1 MSFTRLTADD
11 FVVSADS
18 ISSTLWT
25 DGSPALSTIFTSSA
39 QAAGSSGDFYLNSYQ
54 TAATESVQ
62 FALTYGNS
70 YGSGSANYNAAVDGR
85 TPTSTVYGQWQDLVI
100 GDENTDFVFGAVS
113 VPEFFAMPF
122 ERATYKEKIFLGST
136 KLTISGTLGTLE
148 LTDNSNYVTSVQFN
162 EAGRV
167 FQLISGSQGVIS
179 ENALNTDGYTTDSG
193 SYGWLLPDIGTILL
207 NPHALTGSLASG
219 GCGFIYSGSGY
230 SGSAVYTSNT
240 ASPSQ
245 IFRAISGSIANSG
258 SAAGDDN
265 FFINSE
271 ETITSDFIFVR
282 PRSSEYNYSANPSFI
297 SGSTGEVLFPSFIS
311 NPQTYMTTVGLY
323 SDTNELLAVAKLSRP
338 LVKDFTKEALIR
350 VKLDF

>member
-1 MSFTRLTADD
+1 MSFTRLTNDD

-25 DGSPALSTIFTSSA
+25 NGSPSLQTAFTSST
-39 QAAGSSGDFYLNSYQ
+39 QTAGSTGDFYINVYQ
-54 TAATESVQ
+54 TAATESIQ
-62 FALTYGNS
+62 FALAYGNS
-70 YGSGSANYNAAVDGR
+70 MGSGSAVYNPAVDGKS
-85 TPTSTVYGQWQDLVI
+85 PTSTIYGQWQDLVI
-100 GDENTDFVFGAVS
+100 GDENTDFVFGAFTS
-113 VPEFFAMPF
+113 TEFFAMPF
-122 ERATYKEKIFLGST
+122 ERACYKEKIFLGST
-136 KLTISGTLGTLE
+136 SLSISGSLGTIE

-167 FQLISGSQGVIS
+167 FQLISGSQGVVS
-179 ENALNTDGYTTDSG
+179 ANANDPATGYTTNSG
-193 SYGWLLPDIGTILL
+193 SYGWLLPDIGAIIL
-207 NPHALTGSLASG
+207 NPYALSGSLAAG
-219 GCGFIYSGSGY
+219 GCGFKYSGSAY
-230 SGSAVYTSNT
+230 SGSAVYTPNT
-240 ASPSQ
+240 AAPSQ
-245 IFRAISGSIANSG
+245 LFRAISGSINNN
-258 SAAGDDN
+258 DY

-297 SGSTGEVLFPSFIS
+297 SGSTGEVLYPSFIN
-311 NPQTYMTTVGLY
+311 NPQVYMTTVGLY

>member
-39 QAAGSSGDFYLNSYQ
+39 QAAGSSGDFYLNAYQ

-85 TPTSTVYGQWQDLVI
+85 SPSSTVYGQWQDLVI
-100 GDENTDFVFGAVS
+100 GDENTDFVFGAVIS
-113 VPEFFAMPF
+113 SEFFAMPF
-122 ERATYKEKIFLGST
+122 ERACYKEKLFLGST
-136 KLTISGTLGTLE
+136 SLSISGSLGTIT
-148 LTDNSNYVTSVQFN
+148 LTDNSNYVSSVQFN

-167 FQLISGSQGVIS
+167 FQLISGSQGVITT
-179 ENALNTDGYTTDSG
+179 NATSLARDGYSASG
-193 SYGWLLPDIGTILL
+193 SYGWLLPDIGAIIL
-207 NPHALTGSLASG
+207 NPGALSGTLADG
-219 GCGFIYSGSGY
+219 GCGFVY
-230 SGSAVYTSNT
+230 SGSAY
-240 ASPSQ
+240 
-245 IFRAISGSIANSG
+245 SG
-258 SAAGDDN
+258 SATYISTTSAPSQLFKAISASIDDTN
-265 FFINSE
+265 YFFINSE
-271 ETITSDFIFVR
+271 ETITSDFIFIR

-297 SGSTGEVLFPSFIS
+297 SGSTGEVLYSSFIN

-323 SDTNELLAVAKLSRP
+323 NDTNELLAVAKLSRP

>member
-25 DGSPALSTIFTSSA
+25 DGSPSLQTAFTSST
-39 QAAGSSGDFYLNSYQ
+39 QAAGSSGDFYLNVYQ

-70 YGSGSANYNAAVDGR
+70 MGSGSAVYNPAVDGR

-122 ERATYKEKIFLGST
+122 ERATYKESLFLGST
-136 KLTISGTLGTLE
+136 SLSISGTLGTVT

-167 FQLISGSQGVIS
+167 FQLISGSAGVKS
-179 ENALNTDGYTTDSG
+179 ANTLNTEGYSVDSG

-207 NPHALTGSLASG
+207 NPRALTGALNKG
-219 GCGFIYSGSGY
+219 GIGFEYTGSILNTALSNSGSVSY
-230 SGSAVYTSNT
+230 NTNTSA
-240 ASPSQ
+240 PSQ
-245 IFRAISGSIANSG
+245 MFRAISASIEDTNY
-258 SAAGDDN
+258 

-297 SGSTGEVLFPSFIS
+297 SGSTGEVLFSSFIN

>member
-1 MSFTRLTADD
+1 MSFTRLTDDD

-25 DGSPALSTIFTSSA
+25 DGSPSLTTAFTSSA
-39 QAAGSSGDFYLNSYQ
+39 QAAGSTGDFYLNIYQ

-70 YGSGSANYNAAVDGR
+70 YGSGSAVYNPAVDGKS
-85 TPTSTVYGQWQDLVI
+85 PTSTVYGQWQDLVL
-100 GDENTDFVFGAVS
+100 GDENADFVFGNFTS
-113 VPEFFAMPF
+113 SEFFAMPF
-122 ERATYKEKIFLGST
+122 ERACYKEKLFLGST
-136 KLTISGTLGTLE
+136 ALTISGSLGSIT

-167 FQLISGSQGVIS
+167 FQLISGSQGIIS
-179 ENALNTDGYTTDSG
+179 ANANDPSTGYTTDSG
-193 SYGWLLPDIGTILL
+193 SYGWLLPDIGAIVL
-207 NPHALTGSLASG
+207 NPFALSGSLAAG

-245 IFRAISGSIANSG
+245 LFRAISGSLGGAINKP
-258 SAAGDDN
+258 

-297 SGSTGEVLFPSFIS
+297 SGSTGEVLYSSFIN

>member
-1 MSFTRLTADD
+1 MSFTRLTTDD

-25 DGSPALSTIFTSSA
+25 DGSPSLTTSFTSSA
-39 QAAGSSGDFYLNSYQ
+39 QAAGSTGDFYLNVYQ

-70 YGSGSANYNAAVDGR
+70 MGSGSAVYNPAVDGKS
-85 TPTSTVYGQWQDLVI
+85 PTSTVYGQWQDLVI
-100 GDENTDFVFGAVS
+100 GDENTDFVFGNFTS
-113 VPEFFAMPF
+113 SEFFAMPF
-122 ERATYKEKIFLGST
+122 ERACYKEKLFLGST
-136 KLTISGTLGTLE
+136 ALTISGSLGTIQ

-179 ENALNTDGYTTDSG
+179 TNALNSNGYTTDSG
-193 SYGWLLPDIGTILL
+193 SYGWLLPDIGTIIL
-207 NPHALTGSLASG
+207 NPKALSSPVVNG
-219 GCGFIYSGSGY
+219 GIAFEY
-230 SGSAVYTSNT
+230 SGSAYSGSDSYDTNTS
-240 ASPSQ
+240 APSQ
-245 IFRAISGSIANSG
+245 LFRAISGSIEDGNY
-258 SAAGDDN
+258 

-282 PRSSEYNYSANPSFI
+282 PRSSEYNYSSNPSFI
-297 SGSTGEVLFPSFIS
+297 SGSTGEVLYSNFIN

-338 LVKDFTKEALIR
+338 LSKDFTKEALIR